1 MNFIDT
7 AAALT
12 LESRIDTALQ
22 QRYREP
28 VETIAPAANETLA
41 TLFNHRSVRA
51 FLPEKLADGTLEL
64 LIAAA
69 QSASTSSNIQAW
81 SVVAVEDPEARVR
94 LSAIAGNQQHIV
106 DSPLVLVWV
115 ADLARIGDVAARR
128 NTALEAVDFTEPF
141 LVATI
146 DAALAAQNAF
156 VAAESLGLGA
166 TYIGALRNRPA
177 EVAEIIGLP
186 PRSYPVFGLVV
197 GHPDPDRP
205 TAIKPRLPQSAAAS
219 RSLQP
224 RGAARGHS
232 QARCP
237 HARLPRGA
245 AARSRKL
252 ERPRRRTPA
261 QRFRPQGPPHA
272 ARSARPARLS
282 AEVKPQ

>member
-7 AAALT
+7 AAAPT

-51 FLPEKLADGTLEL
+51 FLPKPLAEGTLEL

-81 SVVAVEDPEARVR
+81 SVVAVEDPEARAR
-94 LSAIAGNQQHIV
+94 LSEIAGNQQHII
-106 DSPLVLVWV
+106 DAPLVLVWV

-205 TAIKPRLPQSAAAS
+205 TAIKPRLPQSAVLHRDRYSLAAQHEAIA
-219 RSLQP
+219 RHDVHTLAF
-224 RGAARGHS
+224 RGE
-232 QARCP
+232 Q
-237 HARLPRGA
+237 RLD
-245 AARSRKL
+245 
-252 ERPRRRTPA
+252 
-261 QRFRPQGPPHA
+261 PQSWSDLVVG
-272 ARSARPARLS
+272 RLRNVSALKGRHMLREVLDRLGFPL
-282 AEVKPQ
+282 K